1 MCELSVYLKKGG
13 EQKLVA
19 ENIIRI
25 VQKDDGVEM
34 YGVLG
39 DVHTSE
45 GRLIEVDITKESAY
59 LIG

>member
-13 EQKLVA
+13 EQRLVA
-19 ENIIRI
+19 ENIIHI

-34 YGVLG
+34 YGILG
-39 DVHTSE
+39 DVHTCE

-59 LIG
+59 LMG

>member
-1 MCELSVYLKKGG
+1 VYLKKGG